1 MIRQEIRTQLEQEAE
16 PDYRAFQSRLAPGVT
31 DILGVRLP
39 RLRQIA
45 KQIAKKDAEEYLTQL
60 QEAAAGELCYEEKM
74 LFGLV
79 IGYAP
84 MDCER
89 RRQWLDLFVPVIDN
103 WAVCDS
109 CCITYKWMR
118 SKPEYWWEYAWN
130 WILADTEYGIRFGL
144 IVILG
149 HFVDAAHI
157 DKIFAICNEIDN
169 DGYYVKMA
177 QARLISECFAKFAD
191 QTFLF
196 LQHDQMDDFTHN
208 KAIQKICES
217 YRVPKEWKEKLRSL
231 RRRS

>member
-1 MIRQEIRTQLEQEAE
+1 
-16 PDYRAFQSRLAPGVT
+16 
-31 DILGVRLP
+31 
-39 RLRQIA
+39 
-45 KQIAKKDAEEYLTQL
+45 
-60 QEAAAGELCYEEKM
+60 
-74 LFGLV
+74 
-79 IGYAP
+79 

-157 DKIFAICNEIDN
+157 DKIFTN
-169 DGYYVKMA
+169 V
-177 QARLISECFAKFAD
+177 RISEGNAKFIWTLPSGSIFGD
-191 QTFLF
+191 SQCP
-196 LQHDQMDDFTHN
+196 N
-208 KAIQKICES
+208 
-217 YRVPKEWKEKLRSL
+217 
-231 RRRS
+231 